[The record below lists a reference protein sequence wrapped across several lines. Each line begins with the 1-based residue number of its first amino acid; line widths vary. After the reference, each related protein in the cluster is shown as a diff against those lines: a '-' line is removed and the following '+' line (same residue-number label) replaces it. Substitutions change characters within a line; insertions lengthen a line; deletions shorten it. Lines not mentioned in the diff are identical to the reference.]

1 MTYTDNLKGDTF
13 LEKLHASSR
22 ASAND
27 MADIILLKE
36 ALKSYSDFSYYEQLM
51 VEALVEADWMSFVEA
66 VDQVEEDNP
75 CCLVVEDFSSDD
87 DAYDTLGRY
96 MVEDLDLFCDQ
107 LTRPRDLR
115 GMWIGDYID
124 YTAVGRDLC
133 LSGDVSEYDA
143 INDEKV
149 FYWSRY

>member
-13 LEKLHASSR
+13 LEKLHASSQ

-51 VEALVEADWMSFVEA
+51 VEALVESDWMSFVEA
-66 VDQVEEDNP
+66 VDQVEDDNP

-96 MVEDLDLFCDQ
+96 MVEDMCLFDGQ
-107 LTRPRDLR
+107 LMSQREPR
-115 GMWIGDYID
+115 GMWLGDYIN
-124 YTAVGRDLC
+124 YIAVGRDLC
-133 LSGDVSEYDA
+133 LSGDISEYDA
-143 INDEKV
+143 IDGVKV